1 MVGGIEVFMIIGP
14 QTYYS
19 YSGYRGA
26 HWLSCPFGIV
36 PVVLDCSSCILTGK
50 ACTGVVYIQYELV
63 TWTAHEISI
72 ISSKLSANTTKV
84 PISELALT

>member
-14 QTYYS
+14 QTYFS
-19 YSGYRGA
+19 CSGYRGA

-72 ISSKLSANTTKV
+72 ISSKLSANPTKAR
-84 PISELALT
+84 ISELALT